1 MVPSATAFVCVKVER
16 AGGTVPSIDRRSQEA
31 APMAGSISNS
41 DAADRMRRHRQR
53 RRNGLRCLTIELR
66 ETELDAL
73 ISKALLQESDRD
85 DVNAINKALYQFLDI
100 HLRM

>member
-1 MVPSATAFVCVKVER
+1 
-16 AGGTVPSIDRRSQEA
+16 
-31 APMAGSISNS
+31 MAGSISNS